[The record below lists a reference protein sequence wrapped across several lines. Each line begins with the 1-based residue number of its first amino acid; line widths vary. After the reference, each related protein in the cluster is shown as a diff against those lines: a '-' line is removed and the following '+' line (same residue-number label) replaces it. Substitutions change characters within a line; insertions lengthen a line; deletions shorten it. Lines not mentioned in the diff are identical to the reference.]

1 MSNWSNAK
9 INLKFQIPFFSIFL
23 ITFLCIW
30 ILIAKDTIIEDKSDI
45 YDLEQRTAI
54 FGEEI
59 IKFCKNIPPGN
70 ITNPLIQQLV
80 RCGTSVGANYCEAD
94 DAISKKD
101 FKFKIGI
108 VKKETR
114 ETKFFIR
121 MIVTAVPEL
130 KDVSK
135 KLLNESKELNL
146 IFNAI
151 FQKLNKTTSKWEA
164 FFVHWVLWIVY

>member
-1 MSNWSNAK
+1 M
-9 INLKFQIPFFSIFL
+9 
-23 ITFLCIW
+23 
-30 ILIAKDTIIEDKSDI
+30 EDKSNI
-45 YDLEQRTAI
+45 YDLEPRTAI

-59 IKFCKNIPPGN
+59 IKFCKKIPPGN

-80 RCGTSVGANYCEAD
+80 RCATSVGANYCEAD

-121 MIVTAVPEL
+121 MIATAVPEL
-130 KDVSK
+130 KGVSK

-151 FQKLNKTTSKWEA
+151 FQKLNKTTSK
-164 FFVHWVLWIVY
+164 